1 MLGRSL
7 LKDFPNPARVGCPG
21 TDVLKRIASHRMPL
35 SEADKWLDH
44 LGSCSPCY
52 GDFKRLQEAHESRRR
67 RMVLAVAAGILLAV
81 TVTGWAVLHKR
92 NEKLM
97 TQAAVL
103 DLRDRSIA
111 RGAEANPA
119 EPPLEISR
127 RVPHLKIYL
136 PLGSSDGQYGVR
148 ILGSQD
154 RILFSTNG
162 TASHQQGIISLSID
176 MNLSSANPDLY
187 VLQLQKA
194 GSGEWA
200 SYPLRVK

>member
-7 LKDFPNPARVGCPG
+7 LKDFPNPERVGCPG

-52 GDFKRLQEAHESRRR
+52 GDFKRLRQAHESRRN
-67 RMVLAVAAGILLAV
+67 RMVPAVAAGILLAV
-81 TVTGWAVLHKR
+81 TLTGWAVLHKR
-92 NEKLM
+92 NENLM
-97 TQAAVL
+97 TQTPVL

-136 PLGSSDGQYGVR
+136 PVGSSEGHYDVR
-148 ILGSQD
+148 IMASAQK
-154 RILFSTNG
+154 IIFVAKG
-162 TASHQQGIISLSID
+162 TAVNHQGITIIPVE
-176 MNLSSANPDLY
+176 MNLSSASPGPY
-187 VLQLQKA
+187 ILQIRKFD
-194 GSGEWA
+194 SGWA
-200 SYPLRVK
+200 SYSLRLK

>member
-7 LKDFPNPARVGCPG
+7 LKDFPNPERVGCPG

-92 NEKLM
+92 NENLM
-97 TQAAVL
+97 TQTPVL